1 MLKKIFGNL
10 VIDVKVYYTNIF
22 LACIPFFTIIALII
36 IPLFQNPDFVRENR
50 LLMFGISL
58 VNLILFG
65 TACMVGFYVL
75 KRMTSSDIP
84 GEKFLKAVTTDILEI
99 LKVVL
104 KKVILMNLGFL
115 LLIPGIYFFIRWYFV
130 YPCFVFE
137 KNKDPFDRSMNL
149 TRQNYIFIFFLFLSF
164 SFLFVLSLFFGGFVR
179 LFYNSITA
187 VPDESKFLIVVGGIV
202 FFLLITPII
211 ILFDYE
217 FYLYCKEHVGDSF
230 SAHNILRG

>member
-22 LACIPFFTIIALII
+22 LACIPFFTIMAVII

-50 LLMFGISL
+50 LLILVISL
-58 VNLILFG
+58 VNLTLFG
-65 TACMVGFYVL
+65 TACVVGLYVL

-84 GEKFLKAVTTDILEI
+84 GKKLFKAVKSDIFSI

-104 KKVILMNLGFL
+104 KKVILIKLGFL
-115 LLIPGIYFFIRWYFV
+115 LLIPGVYFFIRWYFV

-164 SFLFVLSLFFGGFVR
+164 FFLFVLSLFFGGFVR
-179 LFYNSITA
+179 LFYNSITG
-187 VPDESKFLIVVGGIV
+187 VPDESKFLIVLGGIV

-217 FYLYCKEHVGDSF
+217 FYLYCKDHTGNGFTGHKMLKV
-230 SAHNILRG
+230 